1 MSVVSSMIIQDI
13 EALCEAGEASMAYF
27 YFDSRNA
34 NKRGLR
40 DLISSLLI
48 QLSARSSPCRDIL
61 SKLYRAHD
69 SGKNLPSNNVLTEG
83 LKDMLTLPDQCPIYL
98 IIDALDARLDDS
110 LNTYG
115 IPTPG
120 ETVLQLLV
128 KLVSLRN
135 PNLHICVTS
144 RPEIDT
150 QYAIKPLTSF
160 LVSLHDESG
169 QNKDIADYIR
179 SVVYSRSEQIMR
191 RWSTEVKEH
200 VIKVLSERAD
210 GVYVDYFTLAILVQ
224 IVKQVSMG
232 SQSVGSSKEL
242 SSIEHPAYSQRITGI
257 FPQEIRECAEG
268 NRGVKS
274 RSCSTFIALSC
285 CGNPAA

>member
-1 MSVVSSMIIQDI
+1 MIIQDI
-13 EALCEAGEASMAYF
+13 EPLCEAGEASMAYF

-40 DLISSLLI
+40 DLISSILI

-83 LKDMLTLPDQCPIYL
+83 LKDMLTLRNQCPIYL
-98 IIDALDARLDDS
+98 IIDALDES
-110 LNTYG
+110 LSTYG

-128 KLVSLRN
+128 KLDSLRN

-144 RPEIDT
+144 RPEIDI
-150 QYAIKPLTSF
+150 QNAIKPLSSCR
-160 LVSLHDESG
+160 VSLHDESG

-210 GVYVDYFTLAILVQ
+210 GVYVDYFTLAMLVE
-224 IVKQVSMG
+224 IVKQVSVG
-232 SQSVGSSKEL
+232 GQSVGSSKEL

-268 NRGVKS
+268 NSGVIS
-274 RSCSTFIALSC
+274 RSCSTSIALSC
-285 CGNPAA
+285 RGSPAT